1 MSPGSHQA
9 VTAGPTRRG
18 PPCSGRKGRM
28 PGSSRSRPR
37 ETSEAIVVG
46 IEAQPDRTASGRG
59 GGSGGRNTSVGI
71 AGSSGGKSSGG
82 AGRLAPLARPPRRGK
97 QERQEVALEPGAA
110 VERLDR
116 AGDRRPP
123 APWHRTGEQLEFRP
137 ELVIAKRRVGIAAR
151 RARGRFEH
159 PAIVES
165 DAHRRDTLGRETARE
180 LPALSN
186 RDPPEEAKDALIA
199 QALAGDVP
207 G

>member
-28 PGSSRSRPR
+28 RGSSRSRPR

-82 AGRLAPLARPPRRGK
+82 AGRLAPLVRPPRRGK
-97 QERQEVALEPGAA
+97 EERQEVALEPGAS

-116 AGDRRPP
+116 G
-123 APWHRTGEQLEFRP
+123 GEQLEFRP

-151 RARGRFEH
+151 RGRSRFEH
-159 PAIVES
+159 PG
-165 DAHRRDTLGRETARE
+165 RRRGRCAPTRCARRE
-180 LPALSN
+180 NGAGTPAAP
-186 RDPPEEAKDALIA
+186 RP
-199 QALAGDVP
+199 
-207 G
+207 